1 VARMGDGGDLLKC
14 SFCGKSQKQVKKL
27 IAGPGVYICD
37 ECIDLCNEIIEEE
50 LAEPAELKWDSLPKP
65 REIYEFLDSYVI
77 GQEKAKK
84 GLSVAVYNHYKRIQS
99 GGERSGEDGV
109 ELAKSNI
116 LLLGPTGSGKTL
128 LAQTLA
134 RLLNV
139 PFAIADATALTEAGY
154 VGEDVEN
161 ILLKLIQAADYDVKK
176 AETGIIYID
185 EIDKIARK
193 SENPS
198 ITRDVSGEGV
208 QQALLKILEGTT
220 ASVPPQGGR
229 KHPHQEFI
237 QIDTTNVLFICGGA
251 FAGLEKIIE
260 HRIGRSGM
268 GFGAVLRVKTDRTTS
283 DPFADVMP
291 EDLLKF
297 GMIPEFVGRLPVIT
311 SVHNLDREALIQIL
325 TEPRNALV
333 RQYRRLFELDGVD
346 LEFTD
351 DALEAVAD
359 QAILRGTGARGLRAI
374 LEEVL
379 MSVMYEVP
387 SRKDVE
393 GVVITSESVLENVN
407 PTLVPRDV
415 ARRTPREKSA

>member
-1 VARMGDGGDLLKC
+1 MARIGDGGDLLKC

-50 LAEPAELKWDSLPKP
+50 LAEAGEVDLNELPTPAKIHEYLNQ
-65 REIYEFLDSYVI
+65 YVV
-77 GQEKAKK
+77 GQDRTKEM
-84 GLSVAVYNHYKRIQS
+84 LSVAVYNHYKRLRA
-99 GGERSGEDGV
+99 GENGRGETENV

-116 LLLGPTGSGKTL
+116 LMLGPTGSGKTY

-134 RLLNV
+134 RQLNV

-161 ILLKLIQAADYDVKK
+161 ILLKLIQAADYDVKR
-176 AETGIIYID
+176 AERGIIYID
-185 EIDKIARK
+185 EVDKIARK

-237 QIDTTNVLFICGGA
+237 QIDTTNVLFIVAGA
-251 FAGLEKIIE
+251 FAGLEQIVDE
-260 HRIGRSGM
+260 RVGRRGI
-268 GFGAVLRVKTDRTTS
+268 GFGAQVVGAEEREVRSMNDIMPQDLVKYG
-283 DPFADVMP
+283 
-291 EDLLKF
+291 L
-297 GMIPEFVGRLPVIT
+297 IPEFIGRLPVT
-311 SVHNLDREALIQIL
+311 AVVSKLDEEALIKIL
-325 TEPRNALV
+325 TEPRNALIK
-333 RQYRRLFELDGVD
+333 QYKKLFEMDGVE
-346 LEFTD
+346 LEFSD
-351 DALEAVAD
+351 EALAAVAE
-359 QAILRGTGARGLRAI
+359 QALLRKTGARGLRAI

-379 MSVMYEVP
+379 LPVMYDIP
-387 SRKDVE
+387 SRDDVAK
-393 GVVITSESVLENVN
+393 VVVTDQTVRDNVN
-407 PTLVPRDV
+407 PTIVPRQP
-415 ARRTPREKSA
+415 ARRERRDRSA

>member
-1 VARMGDGGDLLKC
+1 MARLGDGADLLKC

-50 LAEPAELKWDSLPKP
+50 LVERAEVKWDSLPKP

-99 GGERSGEDGV
+99 GGERVAEDGV

-260 HRIGRSGM
+260 ARVGRSGM
-268 GFGAVLRVKTDRTTS
+268 GFGAVLRVKTDRVVA
-283 DPFADVMP
+283 DQFADVMP

-311 SVHNLDREALIQIL
+311 SVHNLDREAL
-325 TEPRNALV
+325 V
-333 RQYRRLFELDGVD
+333 R
-346 LEFTD
+346 
-351 DALEAVAD
+351 
-359 QAILRGTGARGLRAI
+359 
-374 LEEVL
+374 
-379 MSVMYEVP
+379 S
-387 SRKDVE
+387 
-393 GVVITSESVLENVN
+393 
-407 PTLVPRDV
+407 
-415 ARRTPREKSA
+415 